1 MTSSSSFAPDL
12 ALPEDLCPG
21 SEIAIDASLLSC
33 RSIGEDLS
41 LPYGVDEL
49 NRGFRDLTVDQ
60 SFADNTIIDHS
71 FADNTMLDNTLADNT
86 LLDNTIVNNTSI
98 TDSTDVPF
106 VNDTTLES
114 LGAFTSKADDTFH
127 GIEDRERTTTTL
139 TDVSQLSALSSIP
152 SAAESSSSG
161 SEDSAPEVDNQ
172 ETFL

>member
-86 LLDNTIVNNTSI
+86 LLDNTI
-98 TDSTDVPF
+98 TDNTDVPF